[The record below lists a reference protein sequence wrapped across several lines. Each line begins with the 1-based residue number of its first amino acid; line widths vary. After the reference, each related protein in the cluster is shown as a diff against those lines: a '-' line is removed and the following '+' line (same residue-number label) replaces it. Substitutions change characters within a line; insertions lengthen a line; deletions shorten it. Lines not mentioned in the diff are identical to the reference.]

1 MKPDRWDRIG
11 EIFDAAV
18 SVPRDKRD
26 EWLYRACGSDDQL
39 RAEVADL
46 LAHDDRA
53 ERDSFL
59 ADPLEQTPDW
69 ISRSDQARS
78 DGSGP
83 CGHAESGTGEHSEC
97 FAPKAAIAVGDGDW
111 LADETRAVVRTRL
124 REMAV
129 IYALIFGMF
138 VILRP
143 FLLGL
148 PSASISTPFW
158 GAIVLLGG
166 LSLYLSSRHPVTL
179 ARLGFLELAMVIAVA
194 CFITYYQTSLFLER
208 SQGKDPTRAQL
219 VMKNFVLLSSIL
231 ILTYGVYV
239 PKSWRR
245 AVSVSA
251 LLALIPL
258 ASIVGSYL
266 LYPRELQWVFETRD
280 DGLIPM
286 RLFGVD
292 AVFLLTLAAISA
304 FGAYTISRLRQQ
316 VVEARQLG
324 QYRLGRRIGSGGMG
338 DVYLAEHQLL
348 KRPCAVKLIRPG
360 ELKKAGTIKR
370 FEREVRINATLSH
383 PNIVEIFDYGRTE
396 EGVYYYV
403 MEYLPGL
410 SLAELVA
417 CHGPLPPERAVYL
430 LRQVCLALH
439 EAHEAGVI
447 HRDIKPSN
455 IFAARRGGRDDVAKL
470 LDFGLVQPARAIF
483 RPIPA
488 AKARSSARPCT
499 SHRNRRWASGGWT
512 RGATSTR
519 WGLSPTSC

>member
-1 MKPDRWDRIG
+1 M
-11 EIFDAAV
+11 
-18 SVPRDKRD
+18 
-26 EWLYRACGSDDQL
+26 
-39 RAEVADL
+39 
-46 LAHDDRA
+46 LANG
-53 ERDSFL
+53 
-59 ADPLEQTPDW
+59 T
-69 ISRSDQARS
+69 
-78 DGSGP
+78 GSGE
-83 CGHAESGTGEHSEC
+83 HANRGSEEHSAG
-97 FAPKAAIAVGDGDW
+97 FVPKAAIAAGDGDW
-111 LADETRAVVRTRL
+111 LADETRTVVRTRL

-129 IYALIFGMF
+129 IYGLIFGMF

-148 PSASISTPFW
+148 PTATISTPFW
-158 GAIVLLGG
+158 GAIALLAG
-166 LSLYLSSRHPVTL
+166 LVLYLSSPQPVSLT
-179 ARLGFLELAMVIAVA
+179 RLRFLELAMVIAVA
-194 CFITYYQTSLFLER
+194 SFIAYYQTSLFVER
-208 SQGKDPTRAQL
+208 SLGRDPVRAQS
-219 VMKNFVLLSSIL
+219 VMKNFVLLTSIL
-231 ILTYGVYV
+231 ILTYGIYV
-239 PKSWRR
+239 PKGWRR
-245 AVSVSA
+245 AASVSA
-251 LLALIPL
+251 VLAVIPL
-258 ASIVGSYL
+258 ASIVGSHL
-266 LYPRELQWVFETRD
+266 SYPRELQWVFETRD
-280 DGLIPM
+280 DGIIPM
-286 RLFGVD
+286 GLFGVD

-304 FGAYTISRLRQQ
+304 FGAHTISRLREQ

-417 CHGPLPPERAVYL
+417 RHGPLPPERAVHL

-439 EAHEAGVI
+439 EAHESGVI

-470 LDFGLVQPARAIF
+470 LDFGLVQPGADASLGRSESRRPDRRHAAVHLARTGARRAEARCPQRYLFTGSGRILLVD
-483 RPIPA
+483 RPA
-488 AKARSSARPCT
+488 ALR
-499 SHRNRRWASGGWT
+499 
-512 RGATSTR
+512 
-519 WGLSPTSC
+519 